1 MKKIKIY
8 DRMLKKRSG
17 SFKIMPKQIEIER
30 KYVIKMPAL
39 DILKCRD
46 GYTESKI
53 LQIYIESEA
62 GVTHRIRKRS
72 YENKSVYTQTKKSRI
87 DSISSFEEENE
98 ISEERFCALSKE
110 IKSGTL
116 PVIKTRYT
124 FTYNENTF
132 EIDVYPNWKRSAI
145 METEL
150 ASRDASVKMPPFIEI
165 IREVTGDFR
174 YSNAAMASE
183 FPEELI

>member
-1 MKKIKIY
+1 
-8 DRMLKKRSG
+8 
-17 SFKIMPKQIEIER
+17 MPKQIEIER
-30 KYVIKMPAL
+30 KYVIKMPDI
-39 DILKCRD
+39 DILKSQD

-72 YENKSVYTQTKKSRI
+72 YSSRLIYTETKKSRI
-87 DSISSFEEENE
+87 DSVSSFEEENE
-98 ISEERFCALSKE
+98 INEQRFATLSKQ
-110 IKSGTL
+110 IKRGTVPL
-116 PVIKTRYT
+116 IKTRYT
-124 FTYNENTF
+124 FTYNESTL
-132 EIDVYPNWKRSAI
+132 EIDVYPRWKRSAI

-150 ASRDASVKMPPFIEI
+150 VSREESVKMPPFIEI
-165 IREVTGDFR
+165 ISEVTGDYR